1 MIQRIQ
7 SLFLAFAA
15 ITSLIIIHYFPVL
28 QKGDEFL
35 MMNNNFQYARVCLY
49 LSSFITIYTIFLY
62 KNRRRQIILSSFAR
76 LLITGCL
83 VLLLLEINN
92 NMSISYGLF
101 LLLIPYLSLFLAG
114 RFIQKDEK
122 LVRSADRIR

>member
-35 MMNNNFQYARVCLY
+35 MMHNNFQYARVCLY

-83 VLLLLEINN
+83 VLLLFGIMTVLFCSKNN
-92 NMSISYGLF
+92 LSRSGALF
-101 LLLIPYLSLFLAG
+101 LQFLPQIE
-114 RFIQKDEK
+114 R
-122 LVRSADRIR
+122 